1 MTLSIKRLSTET
13 LDEFLDYFDHRAF
26 LNDEDWAGCYCQ
38 LYLTPPGTPEEEV
51 FGPGKA
57 RAGACDKVASG
68 KMDGYLGYKDG
79 KVVGWCA
86 AGSSMLYP
94 ALPDAEDTLA
104 RVLCFNIDPDHRQQR
119 VAGELLDLILD
130 DLHSRGFAAVEAA
143 PSTEA
148 ATNRSFQGTV
158 AMFEERGFEKVT
170 EINQSQLLMRR
181 HLD

>member
-1 MTLSIKRLSTET
+1 MTLTIKRLSNET

-57 RAGACDKVASG
+57 RSGACDKVATG
-68 KMDGYLGYKDG
+68 KMDGYLGYLNG
-79 KVVGWCA
+79 KVVAWCA

-104 RVLCFNIDPDHRQQR
+104 RVLCFNVDPDHRQQGL
-119 VAGELLDLILD
+119 AGQLLDLILQ
-130 DLHSRGFAAVEAA
+130 DLVDREFTAVEAA

-148 ATNRSFQGTV
+148 ANSRSFQGTV
-158 AMFEERGFEKVT
+158 SMFEERGFEKVT
-170 EINQSQLLMRR
+170 EINQNQVLMRR
-181 HLD
+181 HFD

>member
-1 MTLSIKRLSTET
+1 MSLSFKRLSTET

-57 RAGACDKVASG
+57 RSGACDKVATG
-68 KMDGYLGYKDG
+68 KMDGYLGYKNG
-79 KVVGWCA
+79 TVVGWCA

-94 ALPDAEDTLA
+94 ALPEAEETLA
-104 RVLCFNIDPDHRQQR
+104 RVLCFNIDPDHRQQG
-119 VAGELLDLILD
+119 VAGELLDLILS
-130 DLHSRGFAAVEAA
+130 DLINRGFSAVEAA
-143 PSTEA
+143 PSTESA
-148 ATNRSFQGTV
+148 SAKSFQGTV

-170 EINQSQLLMRR
+170 EINQNQVLMRR
-181 HLD
+181 HFD

>member
-1 MTLSIKRLSTET
+1 MSLSIQRLSTEN
-13 LDEFLDYFDHRAF
+13 LDQFLDYFDHRAF

-79 KVVGWCA
+79 KAVGWCA

-94 ALPDAEDTLA
+94 GLPDAKDTLA
-104 RVLCFNIDPDHRQQR
+104 RVLCFNIDPDHRQQGL
-119 VAGELLDLILD
+119 AGELLDLILQ
-130 DLHSRGFAAVEAA
+130 DLIDRGFAAVEAA

-148 ATNRSFQGTV
+148 TSARSFQGTV
-158 AMFEERGFEKVT
+158 PMFSTRGFEKVT
-170 EINQSQLLMRR
+170 ELNENQILMRR
-181 HLD
+181 HFD